1 MSGSGNLHSVTIM
14 TTSET
19 LMIRFLAFALLVFPS
34 GLTLSQE
41 QAPSTKP
48 VKLTTQQARDSFKKL
63 GINRNAAIPE
73 SSGLA
78 ISSVKDAVWTIN
90 DSGKGD
96 KASLLLLHQNGKL
109 LFQVFVDAK
118 NIDWEAMSRAVIDE
132 QPWLVIA
139 DVGDNLQRR
148 LKYQLYLT
156 PEPVFPKANASRLE
170 DRQQR
175 NVASTTRVD
184 FAFSSAGSHLDDLEV
199 LNKKPE
205 QKNRIKNSKPI
216 NCEAAA
222 VDPLTND
229 IWFVEKIYIN
239 SNQKTAPGIFALTL
253 PKSIVKPG
261 DGSSPETP
269 QAAKIQMAE
278 RIGDFPVRNVT
289 GMAFSPDGNKLL
301 VRNYFGAH
309 LYRRREKESW
319 RQTIKLTKP
328 IKVAIPL
335 QRQGEAVCFT
345 PDSNAII
352 LTSEVVNQPIWR
364 VGLTDYFALPL
375 RLRDTSAKRTS
386 R

>member
-1 MSGSGNLHSVTIM
+1 M
-14 TTSET
+14 TTSEKF
-19 LMIRFLAFALLVFPS
+19 MIRFLAFALLAFSS
-34 GLTLSQE
+34 GLSLSQE
-41 QAPSTKP
+41 PTSSAKP
-48 VKLTTQQARDSFKKL
+48 TQPTKLTTQQARDSFKKL
-63 GINRNAAIPE
+63 GVNKNASIPE

-96 KASLLLLHQNGKL
+96 KTSLLLLHQNGKL
-109 LFQVFVDAK
+109 LDQVFVDAK
-118 NIDWEAMSRAVIDE
+118 NVDWEAMSRAFIDK

-156 PEPVFPKANASRLE
+156 PEPVFRKADASNLE
-170 DRQQR
+170 ER
-175 NVASTTRVD
+175 NVAPTTKVELT
-184 FAFSSAGSHLDDLEV
+184 FSSAGTHPNDLAV

-205 QKNRIKNSKPI
+205 QKKRAKNSKPI
-216 NCEAAA
+216 NCEAIA

-229 IWFVEKIYIN
+229 IWFVEKVYIN
-239 SNQKTAPGIFALTL
+239 SNQKTAPGIFALPL
-253 PKSIVKPG
+253 PKSIAKTNDV
-261 DGSSPETP
+261 SSPEHHP
-269 QAAKIQMAE
+269 AAKIQMAE
-278 RIGDFPVRNVT
+278 RIGDFPIRNVT

-301 VRNYFGAH
+301 IRNYFGAH

-319 RQTIKLTKP
+319 RQTIKRTKP

-352 LTSEVVNQPIWR
+352 LTSEVVNQPVWR
-364 VGLTDYFALPL
+364 VGLTDYYALPL
-375 RLRDTSAKRTS
+375 RLRDTSAK
-386 R
+386 